1 MIFRIDARISSIEGS
16 WARCSAAVDSGIAE
30 GYAVMASDAF
40 LQFGRNGRHHAA
52 KGNQT
57 AHLPD
62 SLAPNHFERAATRGQ
77 DGVADPLWT
86 GERSLAAVRRAG
98 ADPLALDLVEVNRRV
113 VFHDLQAERRG
124 GQAPDR

>member
-1 MIFRIDARISSIEGS
+1 MIFRIYARISSIEGS
-16 WARCSAAVDSGIAE
+16 WARCSAAVDSGLGE

-86 GERSLAAVRRAG
+86 GDKKSSDKKSSGRPACRCRSTC
-98 ADPLALDLVEVNRRV
+98 P
-113 VFHDLQAERRG
+113 
-124 GQAPDR
+124 